1 MILCLRWLAAEGVF
15 AILYNKAC
23 PATYMPQNSIEDSL
37 TVHVMMTTRLS
48 FELLHAFEKACDRKI
63 GYTLTL
69 TRQSSNM
76 IEEIDRLV
84 VVEQDVLK

>member
-1 MILCLRWLAAEGVF
+1 
-15 AILYNKAC
+15 
-23 PATYMPQNSIEDSL
+23 
-37 TVHVMMTTRLS
+37 LS

-76 IEEIDRLV
+76 IEEIYTRKQFGSISASSTHAKCGLRSPENQSGNKTGGHPSKGLRRTTGRAV
-84 VVEQDVLK
+84 QGYLIP